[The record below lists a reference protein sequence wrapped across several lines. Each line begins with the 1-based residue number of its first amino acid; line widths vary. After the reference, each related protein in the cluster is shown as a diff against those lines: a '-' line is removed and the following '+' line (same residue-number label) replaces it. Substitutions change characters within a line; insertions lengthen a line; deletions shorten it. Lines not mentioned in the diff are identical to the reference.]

1 MTVAAVAR
9 RADTHQRVRSP
20 SVLRH
25 TFIAVCAAAAAA
37 AAGVGPTI
45 VPVARRV
52 LLTEGSSSA

>member
-25 TFIAVCAAAAAA
+25 TFIAVCAAAAA
-37 AAGVGPTI
+37 GVGPTI